1 MRAGKMLQTGN
12 VFRTQIFK
20 KVEGTL
26 ILTDGVLRELLNK
39 I

>member
-12 VFRTQIFK
+12 VFRTQILK
-20 KVEGTL
+20 KVEGIL